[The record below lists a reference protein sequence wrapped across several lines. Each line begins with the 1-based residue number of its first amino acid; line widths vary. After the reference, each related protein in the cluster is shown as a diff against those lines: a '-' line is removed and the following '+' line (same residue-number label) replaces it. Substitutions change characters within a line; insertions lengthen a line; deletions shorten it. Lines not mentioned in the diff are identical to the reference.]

1 MFEPQLSFLSLS
13 SGGSSVT
20 AFDLGVQLG
29 YLATPAEPNSAYV
42 AANAAWQ
49 TYSAGGAYGNSHS
62 GLGLGGAVGY
72 RMRVGAGFAVRLE
85 ARYRRW
91 HGDFNG
97 LNEVGFGIGLGG
109 IL

>member
-1 MFEPQLSFLSLS
+1 MQRWASLDQ
-13 SGGSSVT
+13 GSYHGHQP
-20 AFDLGVQLG
+20 D
-29 YLATPAEPNSAYV
+29 YPATPAVRNSVYV

-62 GLGLGGAVGY
+62 VLGLVGAVGY

-91 HGDFNG
+91 LGAFSG
-97 LNEVGFGIGLGG
+97 LNEFGIGMGLGG